1 MEQTLDEVVSEE
13 EGEEPEPESERPARG
28 SKQQQDEQEGEQ
40 GWRRPAADPLGKWA
54 MPEAQAARL
63 RGAGVIANGS

>member
-28 SKQQQDEQEGEQ
+28 SKQQEDEG
-40 GWRRPAADPLGKWA
+40 GGAGLATSCGGPLGKWA

>member
-28 SKQQQDEQEGEQ
+28 SKQQEDEQEGEQ
-40 GWRRPAADPLGKWA
+40 GWRRPAADPWA
-54 MPEAQAARL
+54 SGRCRKHKR
-63 RGAGVIANGS
+63 RGFEEQG